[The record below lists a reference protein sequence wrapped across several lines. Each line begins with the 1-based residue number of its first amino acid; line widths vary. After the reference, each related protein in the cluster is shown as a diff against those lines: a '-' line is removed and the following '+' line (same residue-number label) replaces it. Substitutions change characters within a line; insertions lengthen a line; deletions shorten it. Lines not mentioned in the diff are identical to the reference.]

1 MSGNAALASARR
13 RRAGPS
19 NAPPPQPKQ
28 TQKTSTK
35 SSTLNKHPQKRI
47 NPLNLVV
54 QHNTMINEMK
64 EDMMMMKREMELFK
78 NVNTRISKIEEQ
90 LDSDLN
96 LNNISFFKK
105 SMIQL
110 KNSWKKLNAL
120 LLRFKHSH

>member
-28 TQKTSTK
+28 TQKAPQPNHQPQQT
-35 SSTLNKHPQKRI
+35 PQKRI

-64 EDMMMMKREMELFK
+64 GIDDDENGTFK

-96 LNNISFFKK
+96 LNNVSFFKK
-105 SMIQL
+105 TMIQL
-110 KNSWKKLNAL
+110 NKGRN
-120 LLRFKHSH
+120 